1 MGRKNRDICNM
12 TAVAEN
18 IVSQFKAIIQQLYGE
33 RLSKVILFGSYA
45 RGEEKETSDIDFLII
60 LKDKNIS
67 AFSEIEKINS
77 LVYGMMLKYGKIISF
92 VPTTEEKF
100 ERSPNHFYRL
110 VKQEGKAI

>member
-1 MGRKNRDICNM
+1 M
-12 TAVAEN
+12 TKVAEN
-18 IVSQFKAIIQQLYGE
+18 IVSQFKSIIEQLYGE

-45 RGEEKETSDIDFLII
+45 RGEEKETSDIDFLIV

-77 LVYGMMLKYGKIISF
+77 LTYGMMLEYGKIISF

-100 ERSPNHFYRL
+100 EKSPNHFYSI
-110 VKQEGKAI
+110 VKKEGKTI

>member
-1 MGRKNRDICNM
+1 M
-12 TAVAEN
+12 TKVAEN
-18 IVSQFKAIIQQLYGE
+18 IVSQFKSIIEQLYGE

-45 RGEEKETSDIDFLII
+45 RGEENETSDIDFLIV

-77 LVYGMMLKYGKIISF
+77 LTYGMMLEYGKIISF

-100 ERSPNHFYRL
+100 ETSPNHFYSI
-110 VKQEGKAI
+110 VKKEGKTI